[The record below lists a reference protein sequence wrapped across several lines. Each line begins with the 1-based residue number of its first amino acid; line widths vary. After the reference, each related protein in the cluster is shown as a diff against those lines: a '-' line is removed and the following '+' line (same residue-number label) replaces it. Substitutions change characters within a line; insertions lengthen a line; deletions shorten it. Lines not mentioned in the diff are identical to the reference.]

1 MEAIGSFQM
10 DGGCRK
16 LYFLSAGNSVG
27 WKMGQGMGQL
37 GAPESNKIYSST
49 ACSLLLGLGKS
60 FRHEG

>member
-1 MEAIGSFQM
+1 M

-16 LYFLSAGNSVG
+16 LSFLSAGNSVG